1 MDRNKSKQALMTVL
15 KSEKN
20 CITFEKYIYEKCK
33 DDEDVYTWCLYQII
47 GLLSKDITKMRELA
61 KDIRENKIGW
71 ESNIYDNVAVRIAEF
86 DEYLVK
92 PFEVVEGI
100 SECGKCNSK
109 KTWSVQK
116 QVRSSD
122 EPMTTFS
129 RCVEC
134 GHQWNYSG

>member
-1 MDRNKSKQALMTVL
+1 MDRELSLKVLSTAL

-20 CITFEKYIYEKCK
+20 CSVFEKYMCGQDK
-33 DDEDVYTWCLYQII
+33 DSLYGVV
-47 GLLSKDITKMRELA
+47 GLLLKDVGKMKEIL
-61 KDIRENKIGW
+61 KDVKAGKIGW
-71 ESNIYDNVAVRIAEF
+71 ESETYNSISSKIEEF

-100 SECGKCNSK
+100 SECGKCHSK

-116 QVRSSD
+116 QVRCCD

-134 GHQWNYSG
+134 GNQWNYSG

>member
-1 MDRNKSKQALMTVL
+1 MDRKMSLKVLATAL

-20 CITFEKYIYEKCK
+20 CSVFEKYIYERCG
-33 DDEDVYTWCLYQII
+33 EDRDIYNWCLYEVV
-47 GLLSKDITKMRELA
+47 GLLLQNVGNMKEILKNV
-61 KDIRENKIGW
+61 KGGKIGW
-71 ESNIYDNVAVRIAEF
+71 ESETYDSVASKISEF

-100 SECGKCNSK
+100 SECGKCHSK

-116 QVRSSD
+116 QVRCSD

-134 GHQWNYSG
+134 GNQWSYAG